1 MTKHNEPVAWRY
13 RSRGGEWFFTCNEA
27 LRDKVEQWGYDLE
40 PLYSSPQNAR
50 IEGVENLVSAI
61 GVIQLLKEDSK

>member
-13 RSRGGEWFFTCNEA
+13 RSRGGEWFFTGNEA

-40 PLYSSPQNAR
+40 PLYSSPQQA
-50 IEGVENLVSAI
+50 
-61 GVIQLLKEDSK
+61 QLDAMGKLDPSSERSL